1 MSQQN
6 AKSKLLPGHR
16 WLEQGEVIRE
26 GDMLYCEDG
35 DGDVGGAGD
44 LGRKVG
50 TSNFGPQ
57 WDHHRYSRAIEP
69 PAGKSA
75 LDHLRE
81 AMHEAR
87 RAWNSWERWARE
99 DKKSL
104 TPSTGFQE
112 RCLARAHAA
121 HSIYLDLR
129 RRVRECEKGGEK

>member
-16 WLEQGEVIRE
+16 WLEQKKGDVIQK
-26 GDMLYCEDG
+26 GDMLYCADG
-35 DGDVGGAGD
+35 EVRSSAD

-50 TSNFGPQ
+50 TSFGGPQ
-57 WDHHRYSRAIEP
+57 WDHHRYSRPIEQ
-69 PAGKSA
+69 PAAKTA

-87 RAWNSWERWARE
+87 RAWNRWERWARE

-112 RCLARAHAA
+112 RCLARAGAA

-129 RRVRECEKGGEK
+129 RRVRGCEKGGAK